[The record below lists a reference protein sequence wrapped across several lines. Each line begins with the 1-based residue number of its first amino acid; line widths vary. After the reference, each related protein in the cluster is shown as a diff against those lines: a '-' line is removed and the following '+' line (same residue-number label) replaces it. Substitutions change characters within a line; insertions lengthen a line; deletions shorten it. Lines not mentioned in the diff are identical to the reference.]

1 MHTRPQRE
9 PLSHNPSALAGE
21 RAGDQL
27 RDLHRIRVR
36 DAGVHQR
43 VVRDSVDGRG
53 QDYVRARVPVLCVGV
68 DDEQVD
74 VPVEGGGRD
83 ALELVCVEVAVD
95 GLGREFAAR
104 VVGEETGT

>member
-1 MHTRPQRE
+1 M
-9 PLSHNPSALAGE
+9 
-21 RAGDQL
+21 
-27 RDLHRIRVR
+27 
-36 DAGVHQR
+36 
-43 VVRDSVDGRG
+43 
-53 QDYVRARVPVLCVGV
+53 RARVPVLCVGV